1 LATNAVVDWNRIALT
16 TALTTPGTQ
25 VYLTYVNLAMYNAVN
40 KSGLVLWG
48 KGPIPRLNVD
58 SAHRSLVFKSA
69 LF

>member
-48 KGPIPRLNVD
+48 KGPILR
-58 SAHRSLVFKSA
+58 FKR
-69 LF
+69 